1 MKIKVLHMNRDLFE
15 INMAVLEKRSHFI
28 AEKIRKIEIDGTI
41 MSENAQNGMEILC
54 INDRG
59 RKWCLNS
66 SWNPIAASEFFAK
79 RYSIRLYGVY
89 FVFGFSDGRYIR
101 ELLKKCDD
109 TNLLV
114 VCEPNLK
121 IFAKAC
127 SQFDLQDLLQEDRI
141 IFYFPELEDKE
152 GAFLQGIIDYTR
164 IKLLEF
170 CILPAYDI
178 LYHEECERY
187 MDAVLEC
194 MRNATVN
201 KETHFAFDRLL
212 PQHMLWHMKHMIFY
226 SNIQQVKESVLK
238 KDIKN
243 VPAIIVSAGPS
254 LDKNIYL
261 LKKAHGKAFIIAVDA
276 SARTTLMAG
285 VRPDLLCSVDP
296 NSPDRFFT
304 GLDLDDIYWAGN
316 NWTNPEILKKYAK
329 HIFYYGYY
337 GNTWNEV
344 LQKELQYPFPNVAPG
359 GSVSTEAFMLAL
371 MLGFRT
377 IVLIG
382 QDLAFTG
389 GVSHTKGIG
398 DALGDNDEYIKSR
411 QIIEVEGI
419 DGEILQTDYQMWF
432 YKQWFEKAIRFY
444 KDEVRVIDATEGGAR
459 IEGAELCTLEE
470 VIQKECTKEMDMYA
484 LEEEVPPMFSE
495 ACQKKMLKKLKSM
508 RTDITDFEKM
518 IANAIQEQQ
527 KILTEI
533 QKEPQDTA
541 RTAIALQNLMG
552 DNKKIE
558 SNAML
563 SYISMYAQKE
573 EYALGDSIYADE
585 NLTPVQLVEKSL
597 ALLKGYQKGAKL
609 FLEDFDQIIMNDKDP
624 INN

>member
-1 MKIKVLHMNRDLFE
+1 MSRDLFE
-15 INMAVLEKRSHFI
+15 INMTVLEKRSHFI
-28 AEKIRKIEIDGTI
+28 AEKVRKVEIDDKI
-41 MSENAQNGMEILC
+41 LSENAQNGMGILY
-54 INDRG
+54 INDKD
-59 RKWCLNS
+59 RKWRLNS
-66 SWNPIAASEFFAK
+66 RWNPIAAAEFFAK
-79 RYSIRLYGVY
+79 RYTIRLYGVY

-101 ELLKKCDD
+101 EFLKKCDD

-114 VCEPNLK
+114 VCEPDLK

-127 SQFDLQDLLQEDRI
+127 SQFDLRDLLQEDKI
-141 IFYFPELEDKE
+141 IFYFPELEKRDE
-152 GAFLQGIIDYTR
+152 AFLQGIIDYTH

-170 CILPAYDI
+170 CILPVYDMI
-178 LYHEECERY
+178 YHKECEQF

-201 KETHFAFDRLL
+201 KETQFAFDRLL
-212 PQHMLWHMKHMIFY
+212 PQHMLWHMKHMISY
-226 SNIQQVKESVLK
+226 SNIQQVKRSIFK
-238 KDIKN
+238 KDIKD

-254 LDKNIYL
+254 LDKNIHL
-261 LKKAHGKAFIIAVDA
+261 LKKAQGKAFIIAVDA
-276 SARTTLMAG
+276 SVRATIMAG

-296 NSPDRFFT
+296 NSPERFFT
-304 GLDLDDIYWAGN
+304 GLDLEDIYWAGN
-316 NWTNPEILKKYAK
+316 NWTNPELLKKYAK

-337 GNTWNEV
+337 GNAWNKV
-344 LQKELQYPFPNVAPG
+344 LQEELQYPFPNIAPG

-371 MLGFRT
+371 TLGFRT

-419 DGEILQTDYQMWF
+419 DGEMLQTDYQMWF

-470 VIQKECTKEMDMYA
+470 VIQKECTNEMDMYA
-484 LEEEVPPMFSE
+484 LEEEVPPMFS
-495 ACQKKMLKKLKSM
+495 AICQKKLLKKLKSM
-508 RTDITDFEKM
+508 RTDIIDFENM

-533 QKEPQDTA
+533 QKGQHGTTG
-541 RTAIALQNLMG
+541 TAIALQKLMD

-558 SNAML
+558 NNVLL

-573 EYALGDSIYADE
+573 EYTLGDSIYADE

-609 FLEDFDQIIMNDKDP
+609 FLEDFDQIIMNDEDP